1 MMLPLGVLGG
11 DHVYSSENGEEDE
24 IRMPVTEFPGTVKEK
39 LLQFTIFHSSLLS
52 TQLSFQSVHL

>member
-39 LLQFTIFHSSLLS
+39 LLQFTIFPFYFLS
-52 TQLSFQSVHL
+52 NCPSNQSIFN